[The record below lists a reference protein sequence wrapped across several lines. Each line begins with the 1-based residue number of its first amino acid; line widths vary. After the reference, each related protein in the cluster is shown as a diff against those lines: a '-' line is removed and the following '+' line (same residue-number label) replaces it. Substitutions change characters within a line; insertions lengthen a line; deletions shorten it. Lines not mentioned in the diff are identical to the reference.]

1 MVAGEV
7 AEEKNLRKKKDM
19 ERQSAGNSRVKKR
32 SWKRRERV
40 LVSFFIKKG

>member
-32 SWKRRERV
+32 SWKRREGGV
-40 LVSFFIKKG
+40 GEFFY